1 MQESSYTARAE
12 EFYSSWKEL
21 QGRPSEFSWDDK
33 KLKTALASV
42 LDMLHKSCVPPKAV
56 KMDEED
62 NSCPLSA
69 PAFSYCF
76 PLIRAGLR

>member
-1 MQESSYTARAE
+1 MTLLL
-12 EFYSSWKEL
+12 L
-21 QGRPSEFSWDDK
+21 QVLKPACERQFSWDDK